1 MEVEGGL
8 RLVGGGRTEELR
20 LRRRQVEEPVSERIH
35 LSWIRGHFL
44 TKVKRKSRHEYRDD
58 KPISL

>member
-35 LSWIRGHFL
+35 LSWIREFPFKKL
-44 TKVKRKSRHEYRDD
+44 AVTF
-58 KPISL
+58 